1 MKVRR
6 LRIRGAPWRI
16 VIGRP
21 PLNKCEGLCVYQTR
35 TIYVRPNSPDR
46 SATAVHEILH
56 ACFPDIEE
64 AAIREAEE
72 AIMEGLGLV
81 CP

>member
-21 PLNKCEGLCVYQTR
+21 PKNNCEGLCDYDTR
-35 TIYVRPNSPDR
+35 TIYIRPSSPDHSR
-46 SATAVHEILH
+46 TSVHETLH
-56 ACFPDIEE
+56 ACFPDLEE
-64 AAIREAEE
+64 RVILEAEE
-72 AIMEGLGLV
+72 AIMKGLELV